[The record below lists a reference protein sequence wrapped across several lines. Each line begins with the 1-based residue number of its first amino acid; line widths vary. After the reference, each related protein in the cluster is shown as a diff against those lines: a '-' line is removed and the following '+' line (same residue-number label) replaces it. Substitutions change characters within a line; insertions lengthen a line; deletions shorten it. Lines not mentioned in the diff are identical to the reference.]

1 MILFPHMPCQSYT
14 CRVDCSCEPVAV
26 IGDPVHDAK
35 LAGFP
40 GNGSFMGF
48 WCFLSLHSGIDF
60 VIAENISACAPDAE
74 VAVRTRVNSAL
85 SCGNQS
91 VMSCLIFFLA
101 IRFQSG
107 HEHSVADQLFSRTIP
122 KLWYI
127 RRMFSPGVEIQVK
140 VWSILEVRAWMLAF
154 FSSENSLF
162 SSVS

>member
-1 MILFPHMPCQSYT
+1 MPCQSYA
-14 CRVDCSCEPVAV
+14 CRVDCSCKPVAV

-48 WCFLSLHSGIDF
+48 RCFFSLHSGVDL
-60 VIAENISACAPDAE
+60 VVAENISACAPDAE
-74 VAVRTRVNSAL
+74 VAVRTRVNPAF

-91 VMSCLIFFLA
+91 VMSCLIFSS
-101 IRFQSG
+101 QSG
-107 HEHSVADQLFSRTIP
+107 FSLVMNILWRISSLFSRTTP

-154 FSSENSLF
+154 FLF
-162 SSVS
+162 